1 MYGASPLKGKHGASM
16 EKNKNVYETLS
27 WLQTDNPT
35 HGEDLQPPGPGPEP
49 ALDGAAGAVRRHE
62 EDVAAG
68 VSRIRRQ

>member
-1 MYGASPLKGKHGASM
+1 MVQVGGM
-16 EKNKNVYETLS
+16 EKKKNVYEILS

-35 HGEDLQPPGPGPEP
+35 HGEDLQPPGPGPKP